1 MNTHA
6 ARTNRLLRYTRQ
18 PSGLPNAVR
27 RALDADTPEQKPVL
41 FALADLDAEL
51 KLGALWCVL
60 TDRALFLIEESGGRR
75 FRADR
80 DSIVEARIQQGLS
93 CSRMLLLG
101 AGGETALASIQFSH
115 RQRPAFEAIKY
126 LLDHPEARPPEGA
139 AEDLYQQSLLR
150 PIETA
155 QASVSEDSSAVLWR
169 LISYMKPYWRRV
181 SAGVLSALAIT
192 ALQLVPPFLT
202 GHLIDTLV
210 RPVQDGSRDAMSA
223 RPEALWLIA
232 LLGAAYC
239 GVQFF
244 AWARMRSMALL
255 GEFVAR
261 DLRREAYDHLQR
273 LSLSF
278 FSARQTGSLISRV
291 SSDTDRL
298 WEFLAWGFVD
308 FIVAITTLCGLS
320 AVLLWLDW
328 KLGLVM
334 TLPLPVLLFVLF
346 RYGQRMHQLFIRAWR
361 RWSAVTAVLADAIP
375 GIRVVKA
382 FHQEDRERTRF
393 NASND
398 LACASFNQIHHTW
411 TSFWPF
417 LWLSVQG
424 MALSVWI
431 FAMPRLLGYSPTAE
445 PLQVGVFV
453 SFALY
458 VGMYMQPIEILG
470 RMTFI
475 LNRAT
480 SSAHRVFEILDTV
493 PEIRE
498 AERPV
503 RLEPVQGRVC
513 FDQVSFGYDGVR
525 HVLKNVS
532 FDVAPGE
539 MIGLVGPS
547 GAGKSTITN
556 LIARFYDASHGA
568 IRVDG
573 VDVRELDL
581 GQYRRQLGIVL
592 QDPHLFHGSILDNI
606 RYGMPEA
613 DLSAVIA
620 ASRAANAHDFIC
632 QLPQAYDTVVGERGH
647 TLSGG
652 ERQRVSIARAIL
664 CNPRILILDE
674 ATSSVDTETEHKIQ
688 EALDKLVEGRTV
700 FAIAHRLSTLR
711 RADRLFV
718 VDEGRIV
725 EEGGH
730 AELLRKKDGVYQR
743 LVRMQQE
750 LHEMYVA

>member
-1 MNTHA
+1 MIRASSTDE
-6 ARTNRLLRYTRQ
+6 RVQRYTRQ
-18 PSGLPNAVR
+18 SADLPRPVR
-27 RALDADTPEQKPVL
+27 QALAAGGEPVL
-41 FALADLDAEL
+41 IFALADLDSAL
-51 KLGALWCVL
+51 RQGATWIAV
-60 TDRALFLIEESGGRR
+60 TASRVHGFA
-75 FRADR
+75 ADGTPAFPAIPR
-80 DSIVEARIQQGLS
+80 TAVKTVRVEQGLS
-93 CSRMLLLG
+93 CNHFYIQ
-101 AGGETALASIQFSH
+101 GGEGPALAHVRYSH
-115 RQRPAFEAIKY
+115 RQRPAMEGVKY
-126 LLDHPEARPPEGA
+126 LLEHPEASAPQASAVEI
-139 AEDLYQQSLLR
+139 YQQGLLR
-150 PIETA
+150 PIEEA
-155 QASVSEDSSAVLWR
+155 QASVSEDSTSVLWR
-169 LISYMKPYWRRV
+169 LLGYMKPYWRRV
-181 SAGVLSALAIT
+181 TAGVLSAVGLT
-192 ALQLVPPFLT
+192 SLQLVPPYLT
-202 GHLIDTLV
+202 GHLIDAVV
-210 RPVQDGSRDAMSA
+210 RPVQSGARAALDA
-223 RPEALWLIA
+223 RTEAIGLIV
-232 LLGAAYC
+232 LLGLTYC
-239 GVQFF
+239 GVQFA
-244 AWARMRSMALL
+244 AWVRMRSMALL
-255 GEFVAR
+255 GEFIAR
-261 DLRREAYDHLQR
+261 DLRREAYDHLQK

-278 FSARQTGSLISRV
+278 YSSKQTGSLISRV

-308 FIVAITTLCGLS
+308 FIVAVTTLCGLS
-320 AVLLWLDW
+320 TVLLLLDW
-328 KLGLVM
+328 RLGLVM
-334 TLPLPVLLFVLF
+334 TLPLPVLLLVLF
-346 RYGQRMHQLFIRAWR
+346 RYGRRMHQLFIRAWR
-361 RWSAVTAVLADAIP
+361 RWSMVTAVLADAIP

-393 NASND
+393 NTSND
-398 LACASFNQIHHTW
+398 EACTSFNDIHRTW

-417 LWLSVQG
+417 LWLGVQG
-424 MALSVWI
+424 MALTVWI
-431 FAMPRLLGYSPTAE
+431 FAMPRLLGYPATAE
-445 PLQVGVFV
+445 PLNVGVFV

-458 VGMYMQPIEILG
+458 MGMYMQPIEILG

-493 PEIRE
+493 PEIQERE
-498 AERPV
+498 GAV
-503 RLEPVQGRVC
+503 RLEPVSGRVC

-525 HVLKNVS
+525 SILKNIS
-532 FDVAPGE
+532 FEAAPGE

-556 LIARFYDASHGA
+556 LIARFYDVTHGT
-568 IRVDG
+568 IRIDG
-573 VDVRELDL
+573 VDVRDLDL
-581 GQYRRQLGIVL
+581 GHFRKQLGIVL

-613 DLSAVIA
+613 TLDAVIA

-711 RADRLFV
+711 RANRLFV

-725 EEGGH
+725 EEGTH
-730 AELLRKKDGVYQR
+730 AELLEKDAGTYSR